1 MKLVFHSSI
10 FFSKAND
17 VVKITLANI
26 SKLALSAIEKGSPR
40 QIVSNV
46 VESPTQA
53 NFHSRMTSASTIAS
67 STPFSESST
76 NASQVSPVA
85 VPELI
90 LSKQF
95 PPTNPVIPPN
105 IQPQP
110 TVTVP
115 NPILSAPPPNIQ
127 PPKGPA
133 TPIQSYTVPTINV
146 PKKESPKGPR
156 KSQENNL
163 HSPPNPSKMAP
174 PPEPLKQAVP
184 NEKKDKSPQNS
195 PGTMSQ
201 NHRDLHRPQD
211 DSPSRTPEHTRDN
224 KPTPLIVSS
233 HPLQPKGHESN
244 RSADH
249 PHRPE
254 PPRDQPSSLSE
265 RLGESA
271 RRELAEPREPKS
283 EASIPSTPT
292 LERSSRWDIKDSR
305 DPPRPTRSKSKESIN
320 SDSYRPQTSNRP
332 NDRPISLPPTKTEIS
347 SKSIPSGPGQSQA
360 RINTSTALQQQQPPP
375 SLASRINL
383 SLSEKLDTSLSLES
397 TLKITAFRTSFYQL
411 NLQDLVAALRLPNL
425 LHLEIRNSV
434 LYLRLL
440 DSTSAHRVASAYK
453 NYSANSIPLEWS
465 LALNAVKL
473 TYPSDYAP
481 KITTETISAWNS
493 GGRRTLVTSSFAP
506 ECRRSF
512 ADYDAFV
519 VVVKRLWGYFSV
531 DRSSSGKV
539 FIGFEGIDSA
549 VAGKQTLERKFG
561 EVFLQYSEERG
572 KPDF

>member
-1 MKLVFHSSI
+1 MKLVIHFFI
-10 FFSKAND
+10 FFKAND

-53 NFHSRMTSASTIAS
+53 DSRITSASTIAS

-76 NASQVSPVA
+76 NPTQVSPVA
-85 VPELI
+85 APEVI

-95 PPTNPVIPPN
+95 PPTNPVISPN

-115 NPILSAPPPNIQ
+115 NPRPSAPPPNIQ
-127 PPKGPA
+127 PPKGPT
-133 TPIQSYTVPTINV
+133 TPVQSYTIPTNNV
-146 PKKESPKGPR
+146 PKKESLKESP
-156 KSQENNL
+156 KSQGNNL
-163 HSPPNPSKMAP
+163 HSPSKPSKMAP
-174 PPEPLKQAVP
+174 PPEPLKQTVP
-184 NEKKDKSPQNS
+184 NKKKDAFPQYS

-211 DSPSRTPEHTRDN
+211 DGPPRTPERTRDN
-224 KPTPLIVSS
+224 KPTPLIVSP
-233 HPLQPKGHESN
+233 HPLQPKGYDSN
-244 RSADH
+244 RSADN

-265 RLGESA
+265 RLGESV

-283 EASIPSTPT
+283 ETSTPSTPT
-292 LERSSRWDIKDSR
+292 LERSSRWDIKDPR

-332 NDRPISLPPTKTEIS
+332 NGRPISLPPAKTEIS
-347 SKSIPSGPGQSQA
+347 PRSIPSGPGQSHT
-360 RINTSTALQQQQPPP
+360 RINTSTAFQQQQHPPP

-397 TLKITAFRTSFYQL
+397 TLKITAFRSSFYQL
-411 NLQDLVAALRLPNL
+411 NLQDIVAALRLPNL

-440 DSTSAHRVASAYK
+440 DSTSARRTASAYK
-453 NYSANSIPLEWS
+453 NYSPNSIPLEWS

-506 ECRRSF
+506 QCRRSV

-519 VVVKRLWGYFSV
+519 VVVRRLWGYFSL

-539 FIGFEGIDSA
+539 FIGFEGVDSA
-549 VAGKQTLERKFG
+549 VAGKQILERKFG
-561 EVFLQYSEERG
+561 DVFLQYSEERG
-572 KPDF
+572 KADF